1 MKNILVVEVSPRG
14 SESISRQIS
23 ASILAKLKSKYPDAV
38 VVTEDLALHPL
49 PHLDQAFI
57 TAMTTPHD
65 RRTEDHR
72 AALAPSQRAVEQLK
86 SAETILIS
94 FPVFN
99 FSIPSALKAWVVSS
113 PLGRIR
119 SGPGTERDV
128 IGRTHCRSRRCR
140 RPGPRA
146 ASARVPGP
154 RRGCLLG
161 RLPHGNGEGSATH
174 GLSAR
179 ADAPQRG
186 GARRTGD
193 PVGGSQ
199 RRAPLCGQLT
209 GEPAGGACERAAGE
223 VRLLDRATLPR
234 SCAPREPHPQGRD
247 RDPHAASDRSR
258 GNGFSEGERCPRR
271 ASARQ

>member
-99 FSIPSALKAWVVSS
+99 FSIPSALKAWVDHIV
-113 PLGRIR
+113 
-119 SGPGTERDV
+119 
-128 IGRTHCRSRRCR
+128 
-140 RPGPRA
+140 RPGLTFRPTPQGPEGLLKDKKVYLASASGQIYSPPPAAPTDFAPIDFSIPYLKYVLGYVGMTDVTVFRAEGVGRPQLRA
-146 ASARVPGP
+146 ASIETVMKAIEAE
-154 RRGCLLG
+154 
-161 RLPHGNGEGSATH
+161 N
-174 GLSAR
+174 
-179 ADAPQRG
+179 
-186 GARRTGD
+186 
-193 PVGGSQ
+193 
-199 RRAPLCGQLT
+199 
-209 GEPAGGACERAAGE
+209 
-223 VRLLDRATLPR
+223 
-234 SCAPREPHPQGRD
+234 
-247 RDPHAASDRSR
+247 
-258 GNGFSEGERCPRR
+258 F
-271 ASARQ
+271 